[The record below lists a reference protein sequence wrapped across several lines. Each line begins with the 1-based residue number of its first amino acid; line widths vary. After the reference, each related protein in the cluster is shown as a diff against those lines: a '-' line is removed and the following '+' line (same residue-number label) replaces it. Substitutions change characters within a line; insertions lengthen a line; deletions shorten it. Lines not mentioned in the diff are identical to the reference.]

1 MGDRMK
7 KMIGVC
13 LLFVLIAAGALWID
27 HQIGRDQNEIT
38 QDSEKVEETEVNT
51 ASAERV
57 MVSETAKYQ
66 AADSEGKVVILW
78 TGSGNVFCE
87 TAISYKKLPDEIK
100 KRWRTGF
107 IFRMKWNCMNSLRI
121 ILPRKFECFSQI
133 CYNVVRISGSQ
144 NICEP

>member
-100 KRWRTGF
+100 KKMADGLYF
-107 IFRMKWNCMNSLRI
+107 
-121 ILPRKFECFSQI
+121 
-133 CYNVVRISGSQ
+133 Q
-144 NICEP
+144 NEMELYEFLENYSS